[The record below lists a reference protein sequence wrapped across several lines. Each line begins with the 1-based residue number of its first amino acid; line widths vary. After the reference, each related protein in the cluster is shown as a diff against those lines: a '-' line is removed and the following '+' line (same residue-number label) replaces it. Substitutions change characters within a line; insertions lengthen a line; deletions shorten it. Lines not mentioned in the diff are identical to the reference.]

1 MRRRQAAGRLG
12 RLGWPDTWLG
22 PCLGWPAA
30 LAITPKL
37 NIIPDHHSMPRA
49 GPEFIS
55 IDCADINDSSK
66 DNNYGFNF

>member
-22 PCLGWPAA
+22 PCLGWPPAT

-37 NIIPDHHSMPRA
+37 NIIPDHHSV
-49 GPEFIS
+49 
-55 IDCADINDSSK
+55 SK
-66 DNNYGFNF
+66 ERGLNLYL

>member
-37 NIIPDHHSMPRA
+37 NIIPDHHSV
-49 GPEFIS
+49 
-55 IDCADINDSSK
+55 SK
-66 DNNYGFNF
+66 ERGLNLYTYRLR